1 MTMSALELLTLALAS
16 AAFGAGGLWLW
27 QRRRATQH
35 ETPLHDPLTGL
46 PSRAAVL
53 DALTRSLSLADRLQ
67 HPVTVMVVQIDDFA
81 QRRQQNPK
89 KATELE
95 RALAQRMAGRVRT
108 HDLLAS
114 WDRGQYLAVLPD
126 ADVAHALVL
135 AEDLRELA
143 ATHAG
148 LACSVSIGLHSKAP
162 GPDLHLHDLTASMAV
177 AAQRALEATVANG
190 PGRIEIEP

>member
-1 MTMSALELLTLALAS
+1 MTMSALELLTVALAS
-16 AAFGAGGLWLW
+16 AAFGAGGLWMW
-27 QRRRATQH
+27 QRQTPAPAS
-35 ETPLHDPLTGL
+35 PLHDPLTGL

-53 DALTRSLSLADRLQ
+53 EALTRSLSLADRLQ

-81 QRRQQNPK
+81 RRLAQDPQQ
-89 KATELE
+89 AAELE
-95 RALAQRMAGRVRT
+95 RSLAQRMAGRVRT

-135 AEDLRELA
+135 AEDLHELA
-143 ATHAG
+143 SAHAG
-148 LACSVSIGLHSKAP
+148 LPCSVSIGLHGKAP